1 MPKNLILYG
10 SSGTGKTLLLVE
22 ILKIKIAHFK
32 MLKQKPI
39 KVLIATYEPYY
50 VKTDQLKQDLKEKYY
65 IQAVLEEF
73 EVDPKTIDELSKG
86 NKWIYNYYYANKYSE
101 EAY

>member
-1 MPKNLILYG
+1 MPKNVILYG
-10 SSGTGKTLLLVE
+10 SSGTGKTVLLAE

-32 MLKQKPI
+32 MISQKPI

-50 VKTDQLKQDLKEKYY
+50 VKTDQLKQDLKEKYN

-86 NKWIYNYYYANKYSE
+86 NKWIYNYYYANKYSQ

>member
-10 SSGTGKTLLLVE
+10 SSGTGKTLLLAE

-32 MLKQKPI
+32 MISQKPI

-50 VKTDQLKQDLKEKYY
+50 VKTGQLKQDLKEKYNMQS
-65 IQAVLEEF
+65 ILEEF
-73 EVDPKTIDELSKG
+73 DLEPKTIKELSYG
-86 NKWIYNYYYANKYSE
+86 NKCTFMM
-101 EAY
+101 